1 MAPHAAFKNRKS
13 RNAVESMALTAEVYV
28 SYDCCI
34 FKTEQIFQNSVKFN
48 AMQSSWYGNKLKVM
62 RQSAVC
68 PRSPKKNNAGM

>member
-48 AMQSSWYGNKLKVM
+48 AMQSS
-62 RQSAVC
+62 
-68 PRSPKKNNAGM
+68 